1 MPLVVIAKAHQPAR
15 GAEQLLVALEQ
26 LLEVFLLVRTVK
38 DSIGEQA
45 LSRRDHSLFSDKEI
59 IA

>member
-1 MPLVVIAKAHQPAR
+1 MIAEAHQPAR
-15 GAEQLLVALEQ
+15 GTEQLLIALEQ

-38 DSIGEQA
+38 DSIGKLT
-45 LSRRDHSLFSDKEI
+45 LSRRDHPLFSDKEI